1 MHNFSDLAAVLDFAV
16 QVHLGEDAL
25 YSTGTGEDKPVRV
38 MIAHPRAADRLNGMS
53 FTRSRP
59 IMRVARAACPDLME
73 GHRFQMVLAGGV
85 LGDIYEVAEAPVAED
100 DGRWWAF
107 EVQPG

>member
-1 MHNFSDLAAVLDFAV
+1 MNFSDLLAGLDRTI
-16 QVHLGEDAL
+16 EDRLCDAAL
-25 YSTGTGEDKPVRV
+25 YSAGDDVWAPVRI
-38 MIAHPRAADRLNGMS
+38 MIDYPRAADRLNGMS

-59 IMRVARAACPDLME
+59 VMKVARSACPDLAE
-73 GHRFQMVLAGGV
+73 GHLFQLVLDRGA
-85 LGDIYEVAEAPVAED
+85 LGDIFVAAEAPVAED

>member
-1 MHNFSDLAAVLDFAV
+1 MNFSDLLADLDSTIED
-16 QVHLGEDAL
+16 HLCDDAL
-25 YSTGTGEDKPVRV
+25 YSSGDGVAVSVRI
-38 MIAHPRAADRLNGMS
+38 MIDYPRPADRLNGMS

-59 IMRVARAACPDLME
+59 IMKVARAACPDLVE

>member
-1 MHNFSDLAAVLDFAV
+1 MNFSDLLADLDSTIEE
-16 QVHLGEDAL
+16 HLCDDAL
-25 YSTGTGEDKPVRV
+25 YSAGDDVWAPVRI
-38 MIAHPRAADRLNGMS
+38 MIDYPRAADRLNGMS

-59 IMRVARAACPDLME
+59 VMKVARAVCPDLAE
-73 GHRFQMVLAGGV
+73 GHRFQLVLAGGV
-85 LGDIYEVAEAPVAED
+85 LGDIYAAAEAPVAED